1 MAPIQVAWDRL
12 VRYVSA
18 TDNQIRYG
26 EPILEPTE
34 VENVAQLATE
44 GKLQV
49 KILEGTE
56 PISAQRTDKVDKVK
70 TLLGPIESKNT
81 PIFRCIGLNYK
92 SHILEASRHLPPY
105 PTTFTKPSHSAA
117 DHGEDIP
124 IPRFAIKKLDYEGEL
139 AFVIGKD
146 CKNVKEEDALDF
158 IAGYTATNDVSARDW
173 QRDPELAGL
182 VPQWTF
188 GKSLDKFA
196 PLGPVLVAAHVL
208 GAADTLSLRT
218 FVNDELRQQ
227 GNTSDLCFGAR
238 QIIAFLSK
246 GTTLQKGTVIM
257 TGTPGGVGLFMKP
270 PNFIK
275 HGDTVSVWVEKIGT
289 LSNRYIVVDE

>member
-1 MAPIQVAWDRL
+1 
-12 VRYVSA
+12 
-18 TDNQIRYG
+18 
-26 EPILEPTE
+26 
-34 VENVAQLATE
+34 
-44 GKLQV
+44 
-49 KILEGTE
+49 
-56 PISAQRTDKVDKVK
+56 
-70 TLLGPIESKNT
+70 
-81 PIFRCIGLNYK
+81 
-92 SHILEASRHLPPY
+92 
-105 PTTFTKPSHSAA
+105 
-117 DHGEDIP
+117 
-124 IPRFAIKKLDYEGEL
+124 
-139 AFVIGKD
+139 
-146 CKNVKEEDALDF
+146 VKEEDALDF

-208 GAADTLSLRT
+208 GAADTLSLKT